1 MSMLISA
8 RLRRAFGPVEL
19 VALLVV
25 VALVLGAAFGPW
37 LIPTDPVAQDI
48 GNMLLPPGAPGYLLG
63 TDELG
68 RDVLARLIH
77 GARVELL
84 VALGATCLAMVIGV
98 TLGLLGGYLG
108 GVAEMVSMRLVDVIQ
123 SFPPFIVALLFI
135 TIYGPGQLTLIVLLG
150 VMLSPAFARLVYGQ
164 TLAVKRIEYVQAAVA
179 FGASLPTRL
188 FQVVLPNVAVPII
201 VQFPIT
207 MAVAILTESGL
218 SYLGIGI
225 VPPTPSWGGMVASG
239 QRFVSQDPWLIVI
252 PGIAVVVTVLA
263 FGLLG
268 NALQYWLDVRAAG
281 DRR

>member
-1 MSMLISA
+1 MSALIST

-19 VALLVV
+19 AALLVLA
-25 VALVLGAAFGPW
+25 ALILGAAFGPW
-37 LIPTDPVAQDI
+37 LIPTDPIAQDI
-48 GNMLLPPGAPGYLLG
+48 GNMLLPPGAPGHLLG

-68 RDVLARLIH
+68 RDVLTRLIY
-77 GARVELL
+77 GARVELV
-84 VALGATCLAMVIGV
+84 VALGASCLAMVLGV

-108 GVAEMVSMRLVDVIQ
+108 GIVEMVSMRLVDIIL

-135 TIYGPGQLTLIVLLG
+135 TIYGPGQGTLIVLLG
-150 VMLSPAFARLVYGQ
+150 VMLAPTFARLVYGQ
-164 TLAVKRIEYVQAAVA
+164 TLTVKRLEYVQAAVA

-188 FQVVLPNVAVPII
+188 FTVVLPNVAVPII

-207 MAVAILTESGL
+207 MAIAILTESGL

-239 QRFVSQDPWLIVI
+239 QRFVSQDLWLIII
-252 PGIAVVVTVLA
+252 PGTAIVLTVLS

-268 NALQYWLDVRAAG
+268 NALQYWLDARSAG

>member
-1 MSMLISA
+1 MSTLISA

-19 VALLVV
+19 AALLVV
-25 VALVLGAAFGPW
+25 ILLVIGAAFGPW

-48 GNMLLPPGAPGYLLG
+48 GNMLLPPVAPGYLLG

-77 GARVELL
+77 GARVELV

-108 GVAEMVSMRLVDVIQ
+108 GVVETASMRLVDVIQ

-150 VMLSPAFARLVYGQ
+150 VMLSPSFARLVYGQ
-164 TLAVKRIEYVQAAVA
+164 TLTVKRVEYVQAAVA

-239 QRFVSQDPWLIVI
+239 QRFVSQDPWLIAI